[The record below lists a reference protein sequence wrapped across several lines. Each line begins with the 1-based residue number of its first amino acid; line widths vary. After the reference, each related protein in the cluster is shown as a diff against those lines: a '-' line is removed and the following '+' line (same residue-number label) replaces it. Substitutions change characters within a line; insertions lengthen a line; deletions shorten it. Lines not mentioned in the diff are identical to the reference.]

1 MEIYILNLLKRA
13 FKEAFAEMR
22 EEEVKTSVENNPEEW
37 LNKEQV
43 KNLLGVCSTT
53 IWQWEKQ
60 GYLIPQRFGRKAR
73 YLKSDV
79 ERVIKAEGKN
89 IVEPINNFNYG
100 N

>member
-1 MEIYILNLLKRA
+1 MLLQFANLIKQA
-13 FKEAFAEMR
+13 VKDAYAEMR
-22 EEEVKTSVENNPEEW
+22 EEEVKTSVSNNPEEW

-43 KNLLGVCSTT
+43 KKLLGVCSTT

-89 IVEPINNFNYG
+89 IINN
-100 N
+100 